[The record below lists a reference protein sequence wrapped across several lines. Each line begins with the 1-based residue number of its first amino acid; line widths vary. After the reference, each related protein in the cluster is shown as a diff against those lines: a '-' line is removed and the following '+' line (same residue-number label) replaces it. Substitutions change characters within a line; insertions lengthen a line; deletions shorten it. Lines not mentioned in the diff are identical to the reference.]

1 MLRCGIL
8 SLIGFEIKHLINSIC
23 RSFLSIFI
31 RYLINIYS
39 QSQHSVPVGN
49 TKEIRFTNWIK
60 QVRPI
65 ASAAVLA
72 RDEENQIG

>member
-1 MLRCGIL
+1 MLQCHIL
-8 SLIGFEIKHLINSIC
+8 TLVRIEIKQLINNIARC
-23 RSFLSIFI
+23 FLSILI
-31 RYLINIYS
+31 RYLINICLRL
-39 QSQHSVPVGN
+39 QHWVRVVSL
-49 TKEIRFTNWIK
+49 KEIRFTNWIK

>member
-31 RYLINIYS
+31 RYLINICS
-39 QSQHSVPVGN
+39 QPQHWVKLASA
-49 TKEIRFTNWIK
+49 KETRFTNWIK

-65 ASAAVLA
+65 VSAAVLA